1 MTVIEN
7 DSPKAHYKGPFNKGQ
22 LLPLTFPYT
31 DKAHVFMLIDGM
43 PAIYNVDY
51 EIITEVSEEHPV
63 AYPNSA
69 YIKRD
74 MADVSAIVI
83 FRETPLDQQ
92 ADFPQNSKF
101 RSERIEQALDK
112 ICMEQQEQ
120 EEKLSRCIVAPIT
133 LETFNGQLP
142 EPAPDTVLKW
152 NKEGKELENYDIIG
166 AENAFKE
173 EVRESF
179 ATLEN
184 EIDNTI
190 QTFETEVNQ
199 KIQNIN
205 QDVQEFEAEV
215 TQTIQDFE
223 SDVNQTIQYFE
234 AEVNQKVQDIHQ
246 DVQDFEA
253 NINEVLDEVLTAADQ
268 LENLDNSVALA
279 RDSAEAAA
287 ASSNEAKYYSDLTE
301 TTATGAITEI
311 ENRENEAITAINATV
326 ETVMTEI
333 ESVQTV
339 ADNITVVTEV
349 AENLDD
355 ILNKTVDVGD
365 TITGEPGTDAKVV
378 NVGSQYDPILEFT
391 IPRGEVGDDGGMSAE
406 FDAETQTLSFSA
418 PRGVALYPEWGYIRG
433 DLNNQTDL
441 KSALDS
447 IQSTGD
453 YVTHTELNNKGYLT
467 SYTETDPIYTKDKP
481 TLALKSELPSLD
493 GYVKNTDLTDYVKNT
508 DYATTVKAG
517 LIRTSPTYGLNVSGS
532 TGVMYSVSVTLDQY
546 DTISTA
552 HFVSKGTLDNVLTQ
566 YSKTVSMTEADYNAL
581 ETKDENTLYLIEE

>member
-31 DKAHVFMLIDGM
+31 DKTHVFMFIDGT

-74 MADVSAIVI
+74 MPDVSAIVI

-184 EIDNTI
+184 EVENTI

-199 KIQNIN
+199 KIQGIT

-215 TQTIQDFE
+215 NQTIQEFE
-223 SDVNQTIQYFE
+223 GEVTQTIQYFE
-234 AEVNQKVQDIHQ
+234 AGVNQKIQDIHQ

-253 NINEVLDEVLTAADQ
+253 NINEVLDEVLEAADQ
-268 LENLDNSVALA
+268 LENLDNSVILA

-301 TTATGAITEI
+301 TTATEAVTEI

-365 TITGEPGTDAKVV
+365 TITGEAGTSAKVE
-378 NVGSQYDPILEFT
+378 NVGTKFAPVLEFT
-391 IPRGEVGDDGGMSAE
+391 IPRGNNGADGGM
-406 FDAETQTLSFSA
+406 DAVYDEETQTLSFYSEKGTVLN
-418 PRGVALYPEWGYIRG
+418 PHWGTITG
-433 DLNNQTDL
+433 DIASQEDL
-441 KSALDS
+441 KTALDGKLS
-447 IQSTGD
+447 RNEVPDIPD
-453 YVTHTELNNKGYLT
+453 M
-467 SYTETDPIYTKDKP
+467 
-481 TLALKSELPSLD
+481 SE
-493 GYVKNTDLTDYVKNT
+493 YIKNT
-508 DYATTVKAG
+508 DYANNNSSGQAGIVKCSSTFACTCVNG
-517 LIRTSPTYGLNVSGS
+517 YIQASNIPTLERYNNLNQYAFIGKA
-532 TGVMYSVSVTLDQY
+532 TLQ
-546 DTISTA
+546 TA
-552 HFVSKGTLDNVLTQ
+552 LTE
-566 YSKTVSMTEADYNAL
+566 YSKTVLTTQADYDAL
-581 ETKDENTLYLIEE
+581 ATKDANTLYLIEE